1 MKRCNFF
8 IENNLGVKNKTQQL
22 GLAHLLFL
30 DQQGFPPQP
39 PKVEL
44 QQMEF
49 PAAPEAAE
57 APEVGNEAPAV
68 SVSAVETETS
78 PVVPAPEEHLWPCSN
93 GGSLRGFDAGI

>member
-1 MKRCNFF
+1 
-8 IENNLGVKNKTQQL
+8 
-22 GLAHLLFL
+22 
-30 DQQGFPPQP
+30 
-39 PKVEL
+39 
-44 QQMEF
+44 MEF

-93 GGSLRGFDAGI
+93 WGKFAGVWCRDIDRGDRFIFEIVEVWRS